1 MSKYESG
8 KIYRIVNSEGYYYI
22 GSTTTELRFRLCKFK
37 KDYINLKNI
46 NIFKYFKDCSD
57 IKIECLEE
65 FSCSS
70 KKELNEREEYYI
82 NCVLSDDYC
91 INKQDLDDI
100 ENKRKEDLEDESVNN
115 QNIYGQVYRIYD
127 SNGYFYF
134 GSTTNDLQKRLIEHK
149 ICAQKHPERKIYKYF
164 NSTNWENVNIETIE
178 EVKYN
183 SIVKIHKR
191 ENFYINKLLSSKYCL
206 NEIRSYLSK
215 EDRYQQIADYRDN
228 HKEEKKK
235 YRSEHMEE
243 HRAYNKNY
251 VVNHKEIVEQKQKE
265 YREANKEKLKEYF
278 KKYAAENKEEKKEY
292 KKKYAAENKDILAKK
307 SKEFRE
313 KNKDK
318 IIEKGKKYFQENRD
332 KLIKKMKEYR
342 EKDPEKTK
350 ERQAKY
356 LKNRKQKLKEI
367 GTISHQCEC
376 GGKYTDKHK
385 DRHAASKKHALFL
398 ESPCRN

>member
-1 MSKYESG
+1 MTKYESG
-8 KIYRIVNSEGYYYI
+8 KVYRIVNSEGYYYI
-22 GSTTTELRFRLCKFK
+22 SSTTTELRFRLCKFK

-91 INKQDLDDI
+91 INKQDIDDI
-100 ENKRKEDLEDESVNN
+100 ENKRKEDLEDESDNN
-115 QNIYGQVYRIYD
+115 EKINGQIYRIYD
-127 SNGYFYF
+127 TNGYFYF
-134 GSTTNDLQKRLIEHK
+134 GSTINRLDKRLIEHK
-149 ICAQKHPERKIYKYF
+149 ICAQKHPERKMYKYF
-164 NSTNWENVNIETIE
+164 NSTNWENVNIEPIE
-178 EVKYN
+178 EVEYN
-183 SIVKIHKR
+183 SIVKLHKR

-251 VVNHKEIVEQKQKE
+251 VVNHKEIVLQKQKE
-265 YREANKEKLKEYF
+265 YRDTHKEELKEYF
-278 KKYAAENKEEKKEY
+278 KKYTQEHKEEKKEY
-292 KKKYAAENKDILAKK
+292 KKKYTAENKDLLSKK

-318 IIEKGKKYFQENRD
+318 IAEKGKKYFQENRD
-332 KLIKKMKEYR
+332 ELIKKMKEYR
-342 EKDPEKTK
+342 ERDPEKTK
-350 ERQAKY
+350 ARHAKY
-356 LKNRKQKLKEI
+356 LENRKQKLKEI

-376 GGKYTDKHK
+376 GGKYIDKHK
-385 DRHAASKKHALFL
+385 DRHTTSKKHARFL
-398 ESPCRN
+398 ETPCRN